1 MIIPEF
7 LKPGCKIGVT
17 AMSHPAD
24 DELDEIRFENGAR
37 QLKERGYAVTFTD
50 NVFAPADRYGRSSSG
65 KERAQQLHSLLQDD
79 EVKAVYSAGGGDFLA
94 EMLPHVD
101 LEWIRKHPKWIQG
114 YSDNTSILY
123 YLTTK
128 GDVATAYGAN
138 FGDFGMEEWDLSVSR
153 GLQVLEGSCDV
164 QKSFK
169 TYQDGFGSRETGL
182 EGYSPD
188 REVWWNCLTDGSKTE
203 HGRQTCG
210 GGQECDGIQEHVGR
224 QEHDSRH
231 EYVGGPKYG
240 SRSKEI
246 SMQGRLLGGC
256 MDVLLNLAGTP
267 YDGTHQ
273 FLERYREDGI
283 IWYLE
288 SFDLHF
294 EQMMEGLWKM
304 KEMGWFRHTRGII
317 FGRQLF
323 YPETGWDDTPL
334 PTYEEVIL
342 ERLGGLHIPIITGA
356 DIGHKGPQF
365 VMINGA
371 LAKVECKQGKGTVTY
386 LW

>member
-7 LKPGCKIGVT
+7 LRPGCKIAVT

-24 DELDEIRFENGAR
+24 GELDPIRFEHGAH
-37 QLKERGYAVTFTD
+37 QLEMHGYKVIFTD
-50 NVFAPADRYGRSSSG
+50 NVFVPADRYGRSSSG
-65 KERAQQLHSLLQDD
+65 RERARQLHSLIRDD

-101 LEWIRKHPKWIQG
+101 LSLFRKYPKWIQG

-138 FGDFGMEEWDLSVSR
+138 FSDFGMEKWDLSVSR
-153 GLQVLEGSCDV
+153 GLQVLEGSCTV
-164 QKSFK
+164 QTSFQ

-188 REVWWNCLTDGSKTE
+188 KEVWWNCLTDGSARADSHGKT
-203 HGRQTCG
+203 HGK
-210 GGQECDGIQEHVGR
+210 
-224 QEHDSRH
+224 DSR
-231 EYVGGPKYG
+231 
-240 SRSKEI
+240 KEVC
-246 SMQGRLLGGC
+246 MQGRLLGGC

-267 YDGTHQ
+267 YDGTHK
-273 FLERYREDGI
+273 FIERYREDGI
-283 IWYLE
+283 VWYLE

-304 KEMGWFRHTRGII
+304 KEMGWFRHTKGII
-317 FGRQLF
+317 FGRPLF
-323 YPETGWDDTPL
+323 YPQTSWDDTPL
-334 PTYEEVIL
+334 PSYEEVIL
-342 ERLGGLHIPIITGA
+342 ERLGGLHVPIITGA

-371 LAKVECKQGKGTVTY
+371 LAKVQCKNGKGTVTY
-386 LW
+386 CWG